1 MGLGRTATEEA
12 ADQSRCRRVAL
23 ALDRAPFRAIRMR
36 SLFVPLVIAV
46 LAVSS
51 VASSANAQTPSGAG
65 TLTGTVHDQASG
77 APVRAEVA
85 IDRPRR
91 AVRADS
97 AGRFMF
103 GPVPAGRQ
111 RLRVNAFGYA
121 PIDTAVAISAGET
134 TSLELRLR
142 AVPHA
147 LAPVV
152 SVAKHPDRARF
163 EEQATPSVV
172 TISASEVRRVPALGE
187 TDVLRSV
194 ALLPG
199 VVARNDFS
207 AGFNVRG
214 GEADQNLVLLDGI
227 PIYNPFHLGGLF
239 GTFIDKAVSGVDIM
253 TGAFPSRYGGRLS
266 SVLDVRSLEETRR
279 GVHGAAEVSLLSSS
293 LFAGGGVGAGKLSWN
308 FAARRTYAD
317 KVVEWLRGRNDF
329 PYHFQDAQLRARLAL
344 PNGGSLGL
352 TAYAGKDLLYY
363 QDDDVAP
370 VIDVPG
376 SPSPNEFEDDDE
388 SITFDWGNR
397 VAGLTL
403 DQPLGART
411 RLMQRLAVTR
421 FATNFRVPGDS
432 VSLAQSVGE
441 FQLGGSLAHERDR
454 HTVNAGYE
462 VAWYRTSY
470 REQIQIGNDD
480 LDELDFPDPLATD
493 GDTTMRQD
501 PALAAVFVEDLWK
514 PNERWMLRAGIRGE
528 FVSGANWLGISPR
541 VSAKYFVTPTLAI
554 TAAGG
559 RYAQWMRAMRNEDLP
574 LRVFDLWLASDE
586 DIPVSTSTHLVLGME
601 RWFSDTRFLRV
612 EGYGKTYGGLAE
624 PASTVDPRI
633 RPSLL
638 RFYDGR
644 SYGVDVYLRQ
654 LERNGVSGWIAYS
667 YGVTTRERQGQSYW
681 PGHDRRHNLNVVAGY
696 ARPEGRWALGGH
708 LGVASG
714 TPYTGWAGVMNRY
727 RYDPVR
733 NVWGGPR
740 SAGDEEVRGER
751 NGERFPIYWR
761 LDLSV
766 ERRFDLGG
774 ATLRP
779 YFNFINVFNRKNT
792 FLYTLDA
799 TENPPVI
806 EGVSQLPFIPSFG
819 LRMEW

>member
-1 MGLGRTATEEA
+1 MRLLLTA
-12 ADQSRCRRVAL
+12 
-23 ALDRAPFRAIRMR
+23 
-36 SLFVPLVIAV
+36 LVV
-46 LAVSS
+46 VVAVSS
-51 VASSANAQTPSGAG
+51 VASSANAQSQSGAG
-65 TLTGTVHDQASG
+65 TLAGHVLDDATG
-77 APVRAEVA
+77 APVRAELV

-97 AGRFMF
+97 VGRFTF
-103 GPVPAGRQ
+103 GPVPAGRL
-111 RLRVNAFGYA
+111 RLRVSAFGYA
-121 PIDTAVAISAGET
+121 PTDTSVAIRAGEAM
-134 TSLELRLR
+134 SLELRLR
-142 AVPHA
+142 AVPQA
-147 LAPVV
+147 LAPVR
-152 SVAKHPDRARF
+152 SVAKHPDRMRF

-172 TISASEVRRVPALGE
+172 TITGSEVRRVPALGE
-187 TDVLRSV
+187 SDVLRSV

-227 PIYNPFHLGGLF
+227 PIYNPFHFGGLF
-239 GTFIDKAVSGVDIM
+239 GTFIDKAVSGVDIL
-253 TGAFPSRYGGRLS
+253 TGAFPSQYGGRLS
-266 SVLDVRSLEETRR
+266 SVLDVKSLEETRR

-293 LFAGGGVGAGKLSWN
+293 LFAGGGVGAGTLSWN

-317 KVVEWLRGRNDF
+317 KVVEWLRGNNDF
-329 PYHFQDAQLRARLAL
+329 PYHFQDAQLRARLLL
-344 PNGGSLGL
+344 PNGGALGL

-363 QDDDVAP
+363 EDDDVGSG
-370 VIDVPG
+370 VVVPG
-376 SPSPNEFEDDDE
+376 SPFPDQFENDDE
-388 SITFDWGNR
+388 SITFDWGNK
-397 VAGLTL
+397 VVGLTL
-403 DQPLGART
+403 EQPVGTRT
-411 RLMQRLAVTR
+411 RLTQRLALTR
-421 FATNFRVPGDS
+421 FSTNFRLPGDS
-432 VSLAQSVGE
+432 ISLAQSVGE
-441 FQLGGSLAHERDR
+441 LQLAGSVSQARDR
-454 HTVNAGYE
+454 HALSLGYE
-462 VAWYRTSY
+462 AAWYRTSY
-470 REQIQIGNDD
+470 REQIRILSEDDDD
-480 LDELDFPDPLATD
+480 LEFPDPLATD
-493 GDTTMRQD
+493 GDTTMRQG
-501 PALAAVFVEDLWK
+501 PALAAVYAEDVWK
-514 PNERWMLRAGIRGE
+514 PNDRWMVRAGLRGE
-528 FVSGANWLGISPR
+528 FVSGADWLGISPR
-541 VSAKYFVTPTLAI
+541 LSAKYFVTPTLAI

-559 RYAQWMRAMRNEDLP
+559 HYAQWMRAVRNEDLP

-586 DIPVSTSTHLVLGME
+586 NVPVSTSTHLVLGVE

-612 EGYGKTYGGLAE
+612 EGYGKTYDRLAE

-644 SYGVDVYLRQ
+644 SYGLDVYLRQ

-727 RYDPVR
+727 RYDPLR
-733 NVWGGPR
+733 NVWSGPR
-740 SAGDEEVRGER
+740 SAGDEEVRGQR
-751 NGERFPIYWR
+751 NGERFPMYWR

-766 ERRFDLGG
+766 ERRFELGS

-779 YFNFINVFNRKNT
+779 YFNLINVFNRKNT
-792 FLYTLDA
+792 FLYSLDA
-799 TENPPVI
+799 SQDPPVI
-806 EGVSQLPFIPSFG
+806 EGVSQLPFLPSFG

>member
-1 MGLGRTATEEA
+1 MGLGRTPTEDA
-12 ADQSRCRRVAL
+12 PDQSRSRRVGV
-23 ALDRAPFRAIRMR
+23 ALDRASRHGFRMR
-36 SLFVPLVIAV
+36 LVLAFVMAV
-46 LAVSS
+46 LIVSS
-51 VASSANAQTPSGAG
+51 AASSASAQGPSGMG
-65 TLTGTVHDQASG
+65 TLVGSVLNQATGS
-77 APVRAEVA
+77 PVRAEVI

-97 AGRFMF
+97 TGRFTF
-103 GPVPAGRQ
+103 ALVPAGRLG
-111 RLRVNAFGYA
+111 LRVSAFGYA
-121 PIDTAVAISAGET
+121 PTDTSIVIRSNDT
-134 TSLELRLR
+134 TFLELRLR
-142 AVPHA
+142 AVPQA

-152 SVAKHPDRARF
+152 SVAKHPDRVRF
-163 EEQATPSVV
+163 EEHASPSIV
-172 TISASEVRRVPALGE
+172 TITGSEVRRVPALGE

-227 PIYNPFHLGGLF
+227 PIYNPFHFGGLF

-253 TGAFPSRYGGRLS
+253 TGAFPSQYGGRLS

-293 LFAGGGVGAGKLSWN
+293 LFAGGGVRAGTFSWN

-329 PYHFQDAQLRARLAL
+329 PYHFQDAQFRARLTL
-344 PNGGSLGL
+344 PNGGALGL

-370 VIDVPG
+370 GVGVPG
-376 SPSPNEFEDDDE
+376 SSFPGGFEDDDE
-388 SITFDWGNR
+388 SVTFDWGNR
-397 VAGLTL
+397 IAGLTL
-403 DQPLGART
+403 EQPVGTRT
-411 RLMQRLAVTR
+411 RLMQRLAITR
-421 FATNFRVPGDS
+421 FGTTFRLPGDS
-432 VSLAQSVGE
+432 ISLEQSVGE
-441 FQLGGSLAHERDR
+441 LQLAGSITQARER
-454 HTVNAGYE
+454 HTLNMGYE
-462 VAWYRTSY
+462 AAWYRTSY
-470 REQIQIGNDD
+470 REQIRILTDDNDD
-480 LDELDFPDPLATD
+480 LEFPDPLATD
-493 GDTTMRQD
+493 GDTTMRQG
-501 PALAAVFVEDLWK
+501 PGLAAVFAEDTWK
-514 PNERWMLRAGIRGE
+514 PNDRWMLRAGIRGE

-559 RYAQWMRAMRNEDLP
+559 RFAQWMRAVRNEEHP
-574 LRVFDLWLASDE
+574 HRVFDLWLASDE
-586 DIPVSTSTHLVLGME
+586 NVPVSTSTHAILGME

-612 EGYGKTYGGLAE
+612 EGYGKTYDRLAE

-638 RFYDGR
+638 RLYDGR

-654 LERNGVSGWIAYS
+654 LERNGVSGWIAYG
-667 YGVTTRERQGQSYW
+667 YGVTTRERQGQAYW
-681 PGHDRRHNLNVVAGY
+681 PGHDRRHNLNVVTGY

-714 TPYTGWAGVMNRY
+714 TPYTGWSGVMNRY
-727 RYDPVR
+727 RYDPLR
-733 NVWGGPR
+733 NVWSGPR

-751 NGERFPIYWR
+751 NGERFPLYWR
-761 LDLSV
+761 VDFSV

-799 TENPPVI
+799 SENPPVI